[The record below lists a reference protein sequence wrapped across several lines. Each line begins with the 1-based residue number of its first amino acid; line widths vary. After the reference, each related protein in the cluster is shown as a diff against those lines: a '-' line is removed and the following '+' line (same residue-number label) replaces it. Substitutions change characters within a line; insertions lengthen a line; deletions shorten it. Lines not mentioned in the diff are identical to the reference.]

1 MENTTTPAATPNHK
15 IGDIANGHVLTEQGW
30 LPIGTPAP
38 TRPQAQEGPQG
49 AGRVRRP
56 HAQPRRLHGDD
67 QRHRRRHSSG
77 ADGHAFSQRHGHP
90 HPRRVAT
97 PSETESTPEAEATP
111 EQTVTKAQENALR
124 AAESYLDTMAF
135 SKAGLIDQLSS
146 EYGSGF
152 DKADAKW
159 AVAQLDVDWNEQAV
173 RAGESYLDTM
183 PFSRQ
188 GLIDQLSSEYG
199 SQFTKAQATYAVDQ
213 MGL

>member
-30 LPIGTPAP
+30 LPLGTPAP
-38 TRPQAQEGPQG
+38 APKRKK
-49 AGRVRRP
+49 GRKVL
-56 HAQPRRLHGDD
+56 AV
-67 QRHRRRHSSG
+67 SG
-77 ADGHAFSQRHGHP
+77 ALMLSLVACTAMISGTDAGTAAEPTATPSASATATP
-90 HPRRVAT
+90 TPEEPAT
-97 PSETESTPEAEATP
+97 PSETELTPEAEATP